1 MHATY
6 LMLTLNTDASPV
18 REIRRNL
25 AGRVIEDHAPCLL
38 VGRRKADRFFPRLR
52 GVDEVSKVAQGLHE
66 TTNPLHSRCP
76 PVCRAGV

>member
-1 MHATY
+1 
-6 LMLTLNTDASPV
+6 
-18 REIRRNL
+18 
-25 AGRVIEDHAPCLL
+25 L